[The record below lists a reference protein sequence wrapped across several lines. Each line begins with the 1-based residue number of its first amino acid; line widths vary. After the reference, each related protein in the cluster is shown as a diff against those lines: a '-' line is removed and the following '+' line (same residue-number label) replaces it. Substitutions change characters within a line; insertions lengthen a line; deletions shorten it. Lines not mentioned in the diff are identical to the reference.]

1 MTHET
6 ADDRRP
12 LAGRHILVGVSG
24 GIAAY
29 KAPIL
34 VRRLRD
40 CGADVQV
47 VITRGAEHFVT
58 PTSLQAVSGRP
69 VRNDLWD
76 PQAEASM
83 GHIELARWAD
93 LILIAPAT
101 ADLLSRLAAGR
112 ADDLLTTLRLAS
124 RAPVL
129 LAPAMNVAM
138 WEHPATQRNVARLH
152 DDGAEFIGP
161 DSGPMACGEFGPGRM
176 VEPEALVDAVIDR
189 LAADGATSG
198 APASGAGASPLAGR
212 KVLITAG
219 PTREPIDP
227 VRYISNHSSGKQG
240 YALAAEA
247 SAAGA
252 RVTLVSG
259 PVVLNPPTGVE
270 LVSVMTAQQMHDAVM
285 ARVAACDL
293 FIGVAAVADY
303 RPRVASDQ
311 KLKKEPGRNPERV
324 LSLVENPDIIAAVAA
339 HPSRP
344 FVVGFAAET
353 HDALNHARDKRVR
366 KGMDLIVVNDVSDP
380 TIGFN
385 SDQNRVTVIWEGGEL
400 QIDQCPKEAVARALL
415 DVIAERLSATA
426 RAGRNA

>member
-1 MTHET
+1 MTQPT
-6 ADDRRP
+6 LDQPP

-29 KAPIL
+29 KTPIL

-47 VITRGAEHFVT
+47 VTTRAAEHFVT
-58 PTSLQAVSGRP
+58 ATTLQAVSGRP

-76 PQAEASM
+76 PAAEAAM

-93 LILIAPAT
+93 LIVMVPAT

-112 ADDLLTTLRLAS
+112 ADDLLCTLRLAA
-124 RAPVL
+124 RAPLL

-138 WEHPATQRNVARLH
+138 WEHRATQRNLAQLVE
-152 DDGAEFIGP
+152 DGCLIIGP
-161 DSGPMACGEFGPGRM
+161 EQGSMACGEFGPGRM
-176 VEPEALVDAVIDR
+176 VEPEDL
-189 LAADGATSG
+189 LAAIIAQFQGG
-198 APASGAGASPLAGR
+198 GVQQIPKLQGR

-240 YALAAEA
+240 YALAMAA
-247 SAAGA
+247 RAAGA
-252 RVTLVSG
+252 EVTLVSG
-259 PVVLNPPTGVE
+259 PVALPPPTGVT
-270 LVSVMTAQQMHDAVM
+270 LVAVTTAQQMHQEVM
-285 ARVAACDL
+285 ARITECEV

-303 RPRVASDQ
+303 RPAVAAEQ
-311 KLKKEPGRNPERV
+311 KLKKGPGGGLEMS
-324 LSLVENPDIIAAVAA
+324 LQLVENPDVIGSVASA
-339 HPSRP
+339 PDRP

-353 HDALNHARDKRVR
+353 HDALSHARDKRIR
-366 KGMDLIVVNDVSDP
+366 KGMDVIVVNDVSDP

-385 SDQNRVTVIWEGGEL
+385 SDENRVTVIWEGGERQL
-400 QIDQCPKEAVARALL
+400 AQGGKDAIARGILEAVA
-415 DVIAERLSATA
+415 ERLPEPSA
-426 RAGRNA
+426 AGAL

>member
-1 MTHET
+1 MNHDT
-6 ADDRRP
+6 ADARRP

-40 CGADVQV
+40 CGAEVQV
-47 VITRGAEHFVT
+47 VTTRGAEHFVT
-58 PTSLQAVSGRP
+58 ATSLQAVSGRP

-76 PQAEASM
+76 PEAEASM

-138 WEHPATQRNVARLH
+138 WEHPATQRNLARLRE
-152 DDGAEFIGP
+152 DGVRFVGP
-161 DSGPMACGEFGPGRM
+161 DRGAMACGEFGPGRM
-176 VEPEALVDAVIDR
+176 AEPDALLDAVIEHFTPDR
-189 LAADGATSG
+189 Q
-198 APASGAGASPLAGR
+198 APAAANPPLTGR
-212 KVLITAG
+212 RVMITAG

-240 YALAAEA
+240 YALAAA
-247 SAAGA
+247 ACAAGA
-252 RVTLVSG
+252 EVTLVSG
-259 PVVLNPPTGVE
+259 PVALPPPPGVAV
-270 LVSVMTAQQMHDAVM
+270 VSVVTAQQMHDAVM
-285 ARVAACDL
+285 ARVAASDL

-303 RPRVASDQ
+303 RPAAPSDQ
-311 KLKKEPGRNPERV
+311 KLKKEPGRRPERV
-324 LSLVENPDIIAAVAA
+324 LTLTENPDIIAAVAA
-339 HPSRP
+339 HPERP

-353 HDALNHARDKRVR
+353 HDALIHARDKRVR
-366 KGMDLIVVNDVSDP
+366 KGMDMIVVNDVSDP

-385 SDQNRVTVIWEGGEL
+385 SDQNRVTLIWEGGEL
-400 QIDQCPKEAVARALL
+400 QIDQCPKDAVARALL
-415 DVIAERLSATA
+415 DVIIERLEAASP
-426 RAGRNA
+426 RAEP

>member
-1 MTHET
+1 MNHDT
-6 ADDRRP
+6 ADARRP

-47 VITRGAEHFVT
+47 VTTRGAEHFVT
-58 PTSLQAVSGRP
+58 TTALQAVSGHP

-124 RAPVL
+124 RAPLV

-138 WEHPATQRNVARLH
+138 WEHTTTQRNVARLRE
-152 DDGAEFIGP
+152 DGAAFVGP
-161 DSGPMACGEFGPGRM
+161 DSGAMACGEFGPGRM
-176 VEPEALVDAVIDR
+176 AEPEALLDAVIAHW
-189 LAADGATSG
+189 AAAGPAPGAATL
-198 APASGAGASPLAGR
+198 PLAGR

-247 SAAGA
+247 RAAGA
-252 RVTLVSG
+252 QVTLVSG
-259 PVVLNPPTGVE
+259 PVSLTPPDGVE
-270 LVSVMTAQQMHDAVM
+270 VVPVVTAQQMHDAVM

-293 FIGVAAVADY
+293 FVGVAAVADY
-303 RPRVASDQ
+303 RPAVASDQ
-311 KLKKEPGRNPERV
+311 KLKKEPGRSRERV

-339 HPSRP
+339 HPARP

-385 SDQNRVTVIWEGGEL
+385 SDQNRVTVIWEGGDL
-400 QIDQCPKEAVARALL
+400 QIDQCPKNAVARAVL
-415 DVIAERLSATA
+415 DVIAERLTAA
-426 RAGRNA
+426 RAEPSS